1 MPTATTQRVLDLRGL
16 KCPLPVLRTR
26 KAMRDVPAGEVVTVL
41 ADDPASV
48 IDFPVFCHEAGLEL
62 VAERRDGAELAFD
75 IRKPAG
81 TAVA

>member
-1 MPTATTQRVLDLRGL
+1 MTETVEKRVLDLRGL

-26 KAMRDVPAGEVVTVL
+26 KAMRDVPPGEILAVM

-62 VAERRDGAELAFD
+62 VAERREGDALTFE

-81 TAVA
+81 KAG

>member
-1 MPTATTQRVLDLRGL
+1 MDDKPDERRVLDMRGL

-26 KAMRDVPAGEVVTVL
+26 KAMRDVPAGETVLVL

-62 VAERRDGAELAFD
+62 VSERKNGAELTFE
-75 IRKPAG
+75 IRKPGQGA
-81 TAVA
+81 A